1 MIITKIEP
9 QKQGERVNIYL
20 NGIFAFGLMAE
31 VQYKYGLTEGMSID
45 ENYIRKVL
53 MDEEQSKSNNCAL
66 HFLSY
71 RQRTEKEIVDK
82 LKEKGFEDKVIDN
95 TLIYLKNYGLIDD
108 MEFAKSFMKDK
119 INLNKQGPKR
129 IKYELYK
136 KGISQEIIN
145 EVLAEDDNEYNR
157 ALELAKRKLSSY
169 KKDDKNAIYR
179 KLGGFLQRRGYSYDC
194 IHSVLREL
202 IK

>member
-145 EVLAEDDNEYNR
+145 EVLTEDDNEYNR

-179 KLGGFLQRRGYSYDC
+179 KLGGFLQRKGYSYDC

>member
-179 KLGGFLQRRGYSYDC
+179 KLGGFLQRKGYSYDC